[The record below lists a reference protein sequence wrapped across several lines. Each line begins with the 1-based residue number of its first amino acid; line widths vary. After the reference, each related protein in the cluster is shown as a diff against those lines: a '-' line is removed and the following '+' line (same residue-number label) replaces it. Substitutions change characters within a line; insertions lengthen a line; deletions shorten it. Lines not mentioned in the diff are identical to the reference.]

1 MRPLSKNLMVYGENA
16 SGKSSFVDAI
26 EYILAKE
33 RIEHQAHEYSGH
45 KQLLGIRNTHTPDTA
60 SSRIRLDFED
70 NSTLAVDI
78 SPDGEVTYTENP
90 DGLLTTVRDWDLM
103 RTVLRQDK
111 VADFIHATKR
121 EKYSQVLPL
130 LGLETFETAAE
141 NLRKLRTEIEDQA
154 KISTIELMLDELVE
168 TARTKLGT
176 LEPEEALRVLQK
188 IAARNSIDL
197 QKPTSLEDASV
208 NLKTKLAA
216 NIGALEPAHQRHVLL
231 KQILDEDLEGKRRKV
246 KETRAEAFKAL
257 DNQIEVLVHA
267 GRITEEIAE
276 PSKETVCPACGKSI
290 CAQELREH
298 IDAELT
304 RLHDIREMRDKA
316 RTAVQEFLE
325 AVKRTLLFLK
335 SECLKDWLSET
346 SNVDARK
353 AFDLLGDA
361 HLPDDIDE
369 WTLDEQVDCALD
381 DILLSVKKAV
391 STAPPHA
398 QNLFDDLSVVEVAM
412 SLKDIDAKSRFL
424 VSVKQLCKTL
434 EGGEENI
441 RHYIRSHVEQIVSSC
456 SSEIQRLWAIL
467 HPNEPIQDI
476 HLASNEDKA
485 VDIALK
491 FFGKTQSSPRL
502 TLSEGH
508 RNSLSLCIFLALAHL
523 TRPNDNPI
531 ALDDIVSSLDRGHR
545 GRIVDLLEEEFKDRQ
560 ILLFTHDREWYAELR
575 SRLSSSR
582 WTSCTLKPYISPE
595 IGIQLARSD
604 DTFDDARS
612 IVDVRPESA
621 GNTVRSIM
629 DYECALAAES
639 LQISVRFRRGDEND
653 RRSCIEFLD
662 KICAEGRKRL
672 RRDSGARCDDVLQ
685 VWNKANGLLKAW
697 ANRAS
702 HAGSLAVSEANE
714 LIDACENAV
723 KKFRCDNCE
732 DPVWVAEAR
741 TKKRIQCGCGK
752 LYWDLS

>member
-1 MRPLSKNLMVYGENA
+1 MVYGENG

-33 RIEHQAHEYSGH
+33 RIEHLAHEYSGH

-70 NSTLAVDI
+70 NSTLAADI

-90 DGLLTTVRDWDLM
+90 DGLLTAVRDWDLM

-111 VADFIHATKR
+111 VADFIHATKGQ
-121 EKYSQVLPL
+121 KYSQVLPL
-130 LGLETFETAAE
+130 LGLERFETAAE
-141 NLRKLRTEIEDQA
+141 NLRRLRTEIEDQA
-154 KISTIELMLDELVE
+154 QIAVIESTLEGLAE

-176 LEPEEALRVLQK
+176 LEPKEVLTLLQN
-188 IAARNSIDL
+188 IAKKNGIDL
-197 QKPTSLEDASV
+197 QQPMSLGDSSA
-208 NLKTKLAA
+208 NLKEKLTAS
-216 NIGALEPAHQRHVLL
+216 IDALEPAHQRHVLL

-257 DNQIEVLVHA
+257 DHHIEVLVHA
-267 GRITEEIAE
+267 GKITEEIAE
-276 PSKETVCPACGKSI
+276 PSKEIICPACGKSI
-290 CAQELREH
+290 CAQELKEH
-298 IDAELT
+298 VDAELY

-325 AVKRTLLFLK
+325 ALKRTLVVLK
-335 SECLKDWLSET
+335 SECLKDWISET
-346 SNVDARK
+346 PNVDARN
-353 AFDLLGDA
+353 AFDLLGEA

-369 WTLDEQVDCALD
+369 WALEGQVDCPLD
-381 DILLSVKKAV
+381 KILLAVKESA
-391 STAPPHA
+391 STAPPRT
-398 QNLFDDLSVVEVAM
+398 QNLLDDLGVVEVAM
-412 SLKDIDAKSRFL
+412 SLGDIDAKSRFL
-424 VSVKQLCKTL
+424 ASVRQLSKTL
-434 EGGEENI
+434 EAGEEDI
-441 RHYIRSHVEQIVSSC
+441 RRYIRSHVEEIVSSC
-456 SSEIQRLWAIL
+456 SSEIQRLWASL

-476 HLASNEDKA
+476 HLTSSEDKA

-491 FFGKTQSSPRL
+491 FFGKMQPSPRL

-523 TRPNDNPI
+523 TPNDNPI

-575 SRLSSSR
+575 SRLPSSR
-582 WTSCTLKPYISPE
+582 WISCTLKPYTSPE

-702 HAGSLAVSEANE
+702 HTGSLVVHEANE
-714 LIDACENAV
+714 LIDACDMAD
-723 KKFRCDNCE
+723 KKFRCENCK
-732 DPVWVAEAR
+732 DPVWIAEVR
-741 TKKRIQCGCGK
+741 SKKRIQCSCGK